1 MGGFNLSVLQY
12 NNSKGSQKFLDK
24 LHSNFLLPYTSS
36 LSRLTPRSQTLIDN
50 IFSNK
55 TEEESF
61 SEDIA
66 TTISDLYA

>member
-1 MGGFNLSVLQY
+1 MNVLQY
-12 NNSKGSQKFLDK
+12 YNSKDSQKFLDK
-24 LHSNFLLPYTSS
+24 MHSNFLLPYTSS